1 MPGQKQ
7 FDPTVALDKAIQVFW
22 RYGYHLASVDVL
34 TKATGLGRGSLYGT
48 FGSKDQLFLA
58 CLRRYMSTVSAENAA
73 ALTSRP
79 DDHRAAISAFFTTV
93 IDRFERVENPPGCLG
108 ANTAHEWSELDPD
121 VQEAAREIM
130 TAQQHAIEE
139 VLIEARRRKH
149 LPAETDIP
157 TLASYVL
164 GTSRTL
170 AMMHRSGTDIATI
183 RGVAGIAVTAIPFRR
198 A

>member
-7 FDPTVALDKAIQVFW
+7 FDPTVALDKAIEVFW

-79 DDHRAAISAFFTTV
+79 DDHRAAIGAFFTAV
-93 IDRFERVENPPGCLG
+93 IDRFARPGNPPGCMG
-108 ANTAHEWSELDPD
+108 ANTAHEWSELDPE
-121 VQEAAREIM
+121 VQEAVREIM
-130 TAQQHAIEE
+130 AAQVRSIED
-139 VLIEARRRKH
+139 VLIEAKRRKH
-149 LPAETDIP
+149 LPANTDIP
-157 TLASYVL
+157 ILAAYVL
-164 GTSRTL
+164 GTSRSL
-170 AMMHRSGTDIATI
+170 AMMHRSGVNIPTI
-183 RGVAGIAVTAIPFRR
+183 RGVADIALAAIPSRR
-198 A
+198 T

>member
-7 FDPTVALDKAIQVFW
+7 FDPTSALDKAIQVFW
-22 RYGYHLASVDVL
+22 RYGYHLASIDVL

-79 DDHRAAISAFFTTV
+79 DDHRAAIGAFFTTV
-93 IDRFERVENPPGCLG
+93 IDRFERPGNPPGCMG
-108 ANTAHEWSELDPD
+108 ANTAHEWSELDPE

-130 TAQQHAIEE
+130 SVQTRAIQD
-139 VLIEARRRKH
+139 VLIEAKRRKH
-149 LPAETDIP
+149 LPADTDIP
-157 TLASYVL
+157 TLAAYVL

-170 AMMHRSGTDIATI
+170 AMLHRSGTSIATI
-183 RGVAGIAVTAIPFRR
+183 RGVAEIALAAIPAKRG
-198 A
+198 

>member
-79 DDHRAAISAFFTTV
+79 DDHRAAIGAFFAAV
-93 IDRFERVENPPGCLG
+93 IDRFQRPENPPGCLG
-108 ANTAHEWSELDPD
+108 ANTAHEWSELDPNI
-121 VQEAAREIM
+121 QEAAREIM
-130 TAQQHAIEE
+130 TAQQRSIEE
-139 VLIEARRRKH
+139 VLTEAKRRKR

-183 RGVAGIAVTAIPFRR
+183 RGVAEIALAAIPVRR

>member
-22 RYGYHLASVDVL
+22 RYGYHLASVDTL

-48 FGSKDQLFLA
+48 FGSKDELFLA
-58 CLRRYMSTVSAENAA
+58 CLRRYMSAVSAENNA

-79 DDHRAAISAFFTTV
+79 DDHRAAIAAFYTA
-93 IDRFERVENPPGCLG
+93 IINRFELPENPPGCMG
-108 ANTAHEWSELDPD
+108 ANTAHEWSELDPEIQIS
-121 VQEAAREIM
+121 VTEIM
-130 TAQQHAIEE
+130 GAQTRVVEE
-139 VLIEARRRKH
+139 VLTEAKRKRQ
-149 LPAETDIP
+149 LPADTDID
-157 TLASYVL
+157 TLTSYIL

-183 RGVAGIAVTAIPFRR
+183 RGVAEIALTAIPARR